1 MQSLEMAR
9 YYTREKILTC
19 LKSIIGR
26 KKEKNIETIFIEIL
40 ENFPIHVE
48 NTLSP
53 LRAKVRQNCLLPSI
67 TSWGFLDLVFLSH
80 EQTLCMQLT
89 PDVHSV
95 AQGDMEGKGT

>member
-26 KKEKNIETIFIEIL
+26 KKEKNIENIFIEIL
-40 ENFPIHVE
+40 ENFPINVE